1 MCAGTMCG
9 GIFGVLAPAGS
20 IGPMALI
27 SKIMTMMMIMMMNM
41 KMMMMMMIKTLSEMD
56 EAPWCCDWNVL

>member
-27 SKIMTMMMIMMMNM
+27 SKIIMMMMIMMMNIEYDDDDDD
-41 KMMMMMMIKTLSEMD
+41 KNTI
-56 EAPWCCDWNVL
+56 

>member
-27 SKIMTMMMIMMMNM
+27 SKIMMMMMIMTMNIEYDDDD
-41 KMMMMMMIKTLSEMD
+41 KNTI
-56 EAPWCCDWNVL
+56 